1 MRNKIQH
8 LICICILIC
17 SVSSCVFAGK
27 DILYGHPKGFVNNY
41 SGSTNNLDQMIKMD
55 GYYQADVPWS
65 GDMLSITF
73 MLYRD
78 GSIYNP
84 LKTYPGSKIDPD
96 LTLPYNQSW
105 KRRWGS
111 YQICDSNIYV
121 QTIEQIEWYYVTHN
135 FIFEIINDT
144 ILLYKPIIR
153 KNAKNET
160 IKVFDYFTGTAEF
173 HFHPFTNRMDS
184 TCWVKNKKWFWKD
197 KDAYKAYKNELKER
211 KKHEKQS
218 RDK

>member
-8 LICICILIC
+8 LICIGIIIC

-27 DILYGHPKGFVNNY
+27 DILYGQPKGFVNDY
-41 SGSTNNLDQMIKMD
+41 SEKLNNIDQMIKVD
-55 GYYQADVPWS
+55 GYYQSDILS
-65 GDMLSITF
+65 YGSLSI

-78 GSIYNP
+78 GTIFSIRTSPAYDADSD
-84 LKTYPGSKIDPD
+84 LILPD
-96 LTLPYNQSW
+96 NQSW
-105 KRRWGS
+105 KNRWGS

-135 FIFEIINDT
+135 YILEIVNDT
-144 ILLYKPIIR
+144 TLMYKPIIH

-173 HFHPFTNRMDS
+173 HFHPLPDRVDS
-184 TCWVKNKKWFWKD
+184 TKYKK
-197 KDAYKAYKNELKER
+197 ELKER
-211 KKHEKQS
+211 KKQNKI
-218 RDK
+218 